1 MEPRASAQRLQKVAR
16 LVEKAGHRLAE
27 GQQGRRVRPW
37 FAADGDATFR
47 VDYDLGP
54 DSVVVDVGG
63 YRGQWASDIVAR
75 YLCAV
80 HVFEPVPQYAEEIRQ
95 RFRLNDRVVV
105 HAAALG
111 GENGSLRLALEAD
124 RSSAHL
130 TGREVT
136 EAPVRAAADVFGELG
151 LTRIDLMKVNVE
163 GGEYDLLPHLIRT
176 GWISKVRDLQVQFH
190 DFVPD
195 ADARMRDIQQEL
207 ARTHRVTYSFP
218 FVWENW
224 RRTSP

>member
-1 MEPRASAQRLQKVAR
+1 MEVVAGAQRLRKLAR
-16 LVEKAGHRLAE
+16 YVEKAGHRLAE
-27 GQQGRRVRPW
+27 GEQGRRVRPW
-37 FAADGDATFR
+37 FAADGDATLR
-47 VDYDLGP
+47 VEYDLGP

-75 YLCAV
+75 YLCTV
-80 HVFEPVPQYAEEIRQ
+80 HVFEPVPAYAEQIQQ

-111 GENGSLRLALEAD
+111 SENGSLRLALEAD

-130 TGREVT
+130 SGRDATDV
-136 EAPVRAAADVFGELG
+136 PVRAAVEVFEELG
-151 LTRIDLMKVNVE
+151 LAHIDLMKVNVE
-163 GGEYDLLPHLIRT
+163 GGEFELLPHLIKT
-176 GWISKVRDLQVQFH
+176 GWISRVRDLQVQFH

-195 ADARMRDIQQEL
+195 AHARMRHIQQEL
-207 ARTHRVTYSFP
+207 SRTHRATYSFP

-224 RRTSP
+224 RLTSS